1 MYVHGWH
8 GHPEIGKKVL
18 AMETVR
24 NVPILIFLG
33 VLRIVRTYKIS
44 VQHELKAL
52 KISICSINGK
62 HWANFTYAE
71 PISIDQNSAGVRGFE
86 SAYVGCVSI

>member
-33 VLRIVRTYKIS
+33 VLRIVRTRYPFS
-44 VQHELKAL
+44 M
-52 KISICSINGK
+52 N
-62 HWANFTYAE
+62 
-71 PISIDQNSAGVRGFE
+71 
-86 SAYVGCVSI
+86 